1 MRTEPKQQMP
11 LLNELIKKK
20 NIPYT
25 SWSFLE
31 VCLTNAAHEKD
42 HKLTLLPIRLKNK
55 FKIDKDPAIKLQEV
69 CAMPNY
75 EL

>member
-42 HKLTLLPIRLKNK
+42 HKLTLLPIRL
-55 FKIDKDPAIKLQEV
+55 
-69 CAMPNY
+69 
-75 EL
+75 